1 MKIAQKITFKGKIG
15 FDSVVKVFYKD
26 VYFGRIIFNYDGLM
40 EFHEKNESSFHK
52 YNINDPEFND
62 QDKIKDYVIK
72 KILAHEKQ
80 KKEDREFNLSR
91 LTPSAKEFFNLFKS
105 NNLRK
110 RKELDRKYWATAEF
124 FVIETLLEK
133 GTVDGNVVYYTKNPV
148 SNLLLQK

>member
-1 MKIAQKITFKGKIG
+1 MKISQKITFKGKIG

-26 VYFGRIIFNYDGLM
+26 VYYGRIIFNYDGLM
-40 EFHEKNESSFHK
+40 EFHEKNEGSISAHINHK
-52 YNINDPEFND
+52 EFND
-62 QDKIKDYVIK
+62 PDKIKEYVIK

-80 KKEDREFNLSR
+80 KKEDREYNLSR

-105 NNLRK
+105 DNLRK
-110 RKELDRKYWATAEF
+110 RKELDRKYWASAEF

-148 SNLLLQK
+148 SNLIKNL